1 MRLAYDAIRMVG
13 RRTLLSFLATAAVA
27 PTPAVAQQQ
36 ARVTIGTTSLEGGGY
51 ALYSA
56 AFLDML
62 KTVDPLLEVRV
73 VQTTGSTE
81 NAELLKTGDID
92 IGLVSGEVAHELL
105 DAEAGEASRVR
116 VVSVMYASPGMFAV
130 RADSR
135 FHRIADLAGRPI
147 AWNIKGSGVEV
158 QARYVMDGLGLDM
171 DHDFQPIYQERF
183 SEAAPLVMAGQA
195 AALWGSGFR
204 WPPFVQLA
212 DTAIGA
218 RFVYPDATEIA
229 RIRAKYPFMVTLTVP
244 AGLYPGQ
251 YDPIETIGTWSFI
264 LARADL
270 SNKLGARLASALSRA
285 EHTGVL
291 TKQLGQTTVAN
302 TLAAIASPDVLQ
314 PGVAVYYRKVG
325 LMK

>member
-1 MRLAYDAIRMVG
+1 MRLAYDPRRMVS
-13 RRTLLSFLATAAVA
+13 RRPLLSFLAAAAVA
-27 PTPAVAQQQ
+27 PPAAAQRQMP
-36 ARVTIGTTSLEGGGY
+36 VTIGTTALQGGGY

-73 VQTTGSTE
+73 VRTRGSTE

-105 DAEAGEASRVR
+105 DAEAGEAARVR
-116 VVSVMYASPGMFAV
+116 VVSAMYASPGMFAV

-147 AWNIKGSGVEV
+147 AWNVKGSGVEV
-158 QARYVMDGLGLDM
+158 QARFVMEGLGLDM
-171 DHDFQPIYQERF
+171 DRDFQPIYQERF
-183 SEAAPLVMAGQA
+183 SEAAPLVMAGRA

-212 DTAIGA
+212 DTAVGA

-229 RIRAKYPFMVTLTVP
+229 RIRAKYPFMVSLTVP

-270 SNKLGARLASALSRA
+270 SDKVGARLASALSRA

-302 TLAAIASPDVLQ
+302 TLAAIASPDMLQ
-314 PGVAVYYRKVG
+314 AGVAEYYRRIG
-325 LMK
+325 LLK

>member
-1 MRLAYDAIRMVG
+1 MRLAYDASPMVG
-13 RRTLLSFLATAAVA
+13 RRTLLSFLAAVA
-27 PTPAVAQQQ
+27 TPVPAVAQQQ
-36 ARVTIGTTSLEGGGY
+36 MRVTIGTTSLEGGGY

-73 VQTTGSTE
+73 VPTKGSTE

-92 IGLVSGEVAHELL
+92 IGLVSGEVAHEVLA
-105 DAEAGEASRVR
+105 AEAAESSRVR
-116 VVSVMYASPGMFAV
+116 VISVMYASPGMFAV

-135 FHRIADLAGRPI
+135 YHRISDLAGRPI
-147 AWNIKGSGVEV
+147 AWSIKGSGVEV
-158 QARYVMDGLGLDM
+158 QAHYVMDGLGLDM
-171 DHDFQPIYQERF
+171 DRDFEALYQERF
-183 SEAAPLVMAGQA
+183 SDTARMVMAGRA

-218 RFVYPDATEIA
+218 RFVYPDTAEIR
-229 RIRAKYPFMVTLTVP
+229 RIRAKYPFMVPLTVP

-270 SNKLGARLASALSRA
+270 SNRLGSRLASALSRA

-302 TLAAIASPDVLQ
+302 TLAPMD
-314 PGVAVYYRKVG
+314 
-325 LMK
+325 